1 MWRGKRQVKREEEEK
16 KKKADKVGN
25 VAEDRGGKARGT
37 RNRPTRGR
45 IKTEESMGEK
55 VGERN
60 KTKGREK

>member
-1 MWRGKRQVKREEEEK
+1 M
-16 KKKADKVGN
+16 
-25 VAEDRGGKARGT
+25 AEDRGGKARGT